1 MTYTKFFH
9 SDAKEKNSNPVTKRT
24 HDTVSCLNTAVNATI
39 TVFFSSVCNR
49 RRRWTQRELR
59 TSWPRML
66 NSNWMLDTSKHS

>member
-39 TVFFSSVCNR
+39 FPPLFATGEGDGL
-49 RRRWTQRELR
+49 RE
-59 TSWPRML
+59 
-66 NSNWMLDTSKHS
+66 N